1 MNQVSLAFVRILF
14 FVMLFVSTACNK
26 IDRNL
31 QSAAETPA
39 PATLQA
45 DEQRVHELEARVKL
59 LEAELK
65 AVNEDADSAF
75 GVPGGRNW
83 D

>member
-26 IDRNL
+26 MDRNL
-31 QSAAETPA
+31 LSAAETPA
-39 PATLQA
+39 PAAVQA
-45 DEQRVHELEARVKL
+45 DDQRMHDLETRVKL

-65 AVNEDADSAF
+65 AVNQTADAGF
-75 GVPGGRNW
+75 GIPGGMNW